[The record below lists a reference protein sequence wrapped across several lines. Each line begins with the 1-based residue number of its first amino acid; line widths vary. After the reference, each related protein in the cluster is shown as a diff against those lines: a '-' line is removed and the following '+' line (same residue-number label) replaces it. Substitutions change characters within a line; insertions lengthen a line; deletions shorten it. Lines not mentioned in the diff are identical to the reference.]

1 MIIYKFQAKKATS
14 NQTGAPRS
22 ALGEIGNKTSAGV
35 GPISDKDVKKLV
47 SGLKKNVAVKEIPA
61 LHIEDTDQNQDIS
74 EDVELVQDAPPAFPE
89 GVVDIDGVEEDLM
102 NPQLCVEYAPAI
114 YSYLREV
121 EEGLAIRK
129 DFLQG

>member
-1 MIIYKFQAKKATS
+1 MTIYHFQAKKATS
-14 NQTGAPRS
+14 NQIGAPRS

-47 SGLKKNVAVKEIPA
+47 SVLQKKASVREIPE
-61 LHIEDTDQNQDIS
+61 LKVSGIEIMDTDT
-74 EDVELVQDAPPAFPE
+74 EVEEVSSGFPE
-89 GVVDIDGVEEDLM
+89 GVLDIDGLEEDQL

-121 EEGLAIRK
+121 EEGLSIRK